1 MTTRVVHCKRDK
13 YDVYIGRP
21 SKWGNP
27 FEIGKDGTREDV
39 VNKYRAWIVSQPELM
54 ASLHE
59 LKDKTIACW
68 CSPHA
73 CHGNVIAEL
82 LDTEDYGYKLHVPVL
97 ALHQD
102 GQHTQTEEEKE
113 EAEASYIPDLDLHD
127 YPVRI
132 CVAGS
137 RTINDYEQ
145 FDGFLRA
152 FLTWAG
158 REPFALVSGSARH
171 GPDRMVIDWAKEN
184 NVPCFEFPADWDAF
198 GKRAGMIRNGVMR
211 KNITHLLA
219 IWDGK
224 SRGTLEMIESSRKIE
239 SIHVSV
245 VTVSPT
251 GQ

>member
-1 MTTRVVHCKRDK
+1 MTTRVVHCKRSPH
-13 YDVYIGRP
+13 DVYIGRP
-21 SKWGNP
+21 TKWGNP
-27 FEIGKDGTREDV
+27 FEMGKDGTRDEV
-39 VNKYRAWIVSQPELM
+39 VTKYRAWIVNQPELM

-68 CSPHA
+68 CSPQA
-73 CHGNVIAEL
+73 CHGDVLAEL
-82 LDTEDYGYKLHVPVL
+82 ADKDSNEQLHVQVL
-97 ALHQD
+97 PLHQNGKCD
-102 GQHTQTEEEKE
+102 QAEEDQNDFDF
-113 EAEASYIPDLDLHD
+113 DLDLHD

-137 RTINDYEQ
+137 RTINDRVK
-145 FDGFLRA
+145 FDAIIEA

-158 REPFALVSGSARH
+158 REPFVLVSGAARH
-171 GPDRMVIDWAKEN
+171 GPDRLIIDWAKEHGI
-184 NVPCFEFPADWDAF
+184 PCFEFPAEWDEF

-224 SRGTLEMIESSRKIE
+224 SKGTLEMIESSRKNA

-245 VTVSPT
+245 VTVAPDA
-251 GQ
+251 Q